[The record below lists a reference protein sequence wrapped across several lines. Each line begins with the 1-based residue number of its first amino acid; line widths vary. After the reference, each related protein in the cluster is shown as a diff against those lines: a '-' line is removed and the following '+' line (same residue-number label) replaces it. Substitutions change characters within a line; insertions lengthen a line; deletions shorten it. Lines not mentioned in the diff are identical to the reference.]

1 MSLIPPSTDTYLR
14 SAPLSNVTDFVVPT
28 KYIVV
33 VVGPTIALPGSIE
46 ILGIDNFAFAH
57 SSLITVAMA
66 GITSSGAIAVS
77 SLVYAILPI
86 LRQAVGLLL

>member
-1 MSLIPPSTDTYLR
+1 
-14 SAPLSNVTDFVVPT
+14 
-28 KYIVV
+28 VV

-57 SSLITVAMA
+57 SSLITAAIA

-77 SLVYAILPI
+77 SLV
-86 LRQAVGLLL
+86 